1 MINCSCKCDCNFK
14 AKQEASQKYIDDM
27 LKFRNIPNAVI
38 ITEMDKYNLS
48 SRIYTDC

>member
-1 MINCSCKCDCNFK
+1 MNCKCKYCCKERAN
-14 AKQEASQKYIDDM
+14 QKYINDM